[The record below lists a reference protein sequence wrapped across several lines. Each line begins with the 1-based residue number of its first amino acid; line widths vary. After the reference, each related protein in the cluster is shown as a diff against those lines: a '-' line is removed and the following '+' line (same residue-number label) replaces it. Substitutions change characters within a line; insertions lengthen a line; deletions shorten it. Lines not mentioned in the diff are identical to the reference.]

1 MIAFLA
7 LALPNASWQKEFNMG
22 IEYSLEGKIAL
33 ITGAS
38 SGLGA
43 RAARIL
49 AQAGASVVLA
59 SRRVEVL
66 KEVRA
71 EIEAEG
77 GSAHFTQL
85 DVTDHASIKSAIA
98 HVETE
103 VGPIDILVNNSGVIS
118 NQRLEDVTMDDYLHV
133 MGTNLRGAFFVA
145 QEVAKRMI
153 IRAKSNPNKQ
163 YSIINIASVAGLRAL
178 PKFGVYCMS
187 KAAMIQMTKSMAL
200 EWGQYGI
207 NTNAICPGYIL
218 TEINAEHFNSEQGQ
232 KFIQKL
238 PRKRAGKPED
248 LDGLLLLLASD
259 ESRFINGSIIT
270 ADDGMSVL

>member
-1 MIAFLA
+1 
-7 LALPNASWQKEFNMG
+7 MG
-22 IEYSLEGKIAL
+22 IEFNFEGKTAM

-43 RAARIL
+43 QAARVL
-49 AQAGASVVLA
+49 AQAGARVVLA
-59 SRRVEVL
+59 SRRVELL
-66 KEVRA
+66 KELRA

-77 GSAHFTQL
+77 GSAHVTPL
-85 DVTDHASIKSAIA
+85 DVTDHASIKSAVA
-98 HVETE
+98 HAETE
-103 VGPIDILVNNSGVIS
+103 VGAIDILVNNSGIIS
-118 NQRLEDVTMDDYLHV
+118 SQRLEDVTMDDYLNI

-153 IRAKSNPNKQ
+153 IRAKANPKKQ
-163 YSIINIASVAGLRAL
+163 HSIINIASVAGMRAL
-178 PKFGVYCMS
+178 PQFGVYCMS
-187 KAAMIQMTKSMAL
+187 KAGMIQMTKSMAL
-200 EWGQYGI
+200 EWGGYGI

-218 TEINAEHFNSEQGQ
+218 TEINADHFNSEQGQ
-232 KFIQKL
+232 KFIQAL

-248 LDGLLLLLASD
+248 LDGLILLLASD